1 MVKPNV
7 FDVTRNRVFIFHIR
21 KISNNIFKLILYIYL
36 LQKAKQKE
44 AKRKEAKRK
53 RIRNH
58 YIGYMRN
65 REIALFITISTFI
78 NMEKLIHYVIDI

>member
-1 MVKPNV
+1 MD
-7 FDVTRNRVFIFHIR
+7 F
-21 KISNNIFKLILYIYL
+21 LYIYL
-36 LQKAKQKE
+36 LEKAKQKEAKRKE